1 MFAPLNE
8 GSNFGGGVRTKLA
21 DPYKTGVIP
30 HD

>member
-8 GSNFGGGVRTKLA
+8 GSNFGGVRTKLE